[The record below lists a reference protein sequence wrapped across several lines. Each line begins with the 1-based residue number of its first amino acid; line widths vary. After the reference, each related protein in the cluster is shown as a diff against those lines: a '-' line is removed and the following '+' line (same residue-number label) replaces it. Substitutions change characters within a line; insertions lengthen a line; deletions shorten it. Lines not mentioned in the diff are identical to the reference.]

1 MALRRCMALLMYR
14 PSCCEFRIAHMTNDN
29 VYAALVCTMPVPS
42 DRCAYMPIHQAS
54 RASRDRCECA
64 PIPRLSRVTRP
75 VRLRAY
81 YSLVCVRTS
90 LVTYWSS
97 GACFVLAWHASW
109 VYNCSNLSG
118 VPDQN
123 SKNFCM
129 QAAAAWDLLTGRV
142 VICSWFSEVELRACL
157 TRTHIQC

>member
-1 MALRRCMALLMYR
+1 MCLHADS
-14 PSCCEFRIAHMTNDN
+14 PGKSRIAR
-29 VYAALVCTMPVPS
+29 PV
-42 DRCAYMPIHQAS
+42 RVRAYSPVES
-54 RASRDRCECA
+54 RIA
-64 PIPRLSRVTRP
+64 RP

-118 VPDQN
+118 VPDLN